1 LTGPL
6 QVEIIRSTQVSSRV
20 QESIDRLDRL
30 AFVEDSEFDLS
41 AWADSD
47 WMVLG
52 RLDGEIVSQLGLL
65 KREIRINAVP
75 LFVGGVGGVAT
86 HPGWRRS
93 GFSSALLS
101 AVAEYMQI
109 ELKVPFGLLVCAS
122 ESSRFYARM
131 GWRTV
136 ATELWCTVKGELH
149 CMKTIVMILPL
160 SQAEWPEG
168 KIDLCGPPW

>member
-1 LTGPL
+1 MTGSL
-6 QVEIIRSTQVSSRV
+6 QVEIVRSTQVSARV

-30 AFVEDSEFDLS
+30 SFAEESEFDPS

-52 RLDGEIVSQLGLL
+52 RLDDELVSQLGLL
-65 KREIRINAVP
+65 KREIRIGSIP
-75 LFVGGVGGVAT
+75 LLVGGVGGVAT

-93 GFSSALLS
+93 GFSSALLG
-101 AVAEYMQI
+101 AAAEFMHL
-109 ELKVPFGLLVCAS
+109 EMKVPFGLLVCAP

-131 GWRTV
+131 GWNPVT
-136 ATELWCTVKGELH
+136 TECWCTVKGEPH
-149 CMKTIVMILPL
+149 CMKTVVMVLPL
-160 SQAEWPEG
+160 SPVEWPEG